1 MSEKPTTKQAKPKAP
16 RGDLPAVAEEAIL
29 SMQQV
34 LEQWRNILQ
43 AVRKRDPQTQG
54 LLNSCRPLG
63 LQSGA
68 LVIGFESDLLRE
80 KMENG
85 SKLDITRQ
93 ALEDVF
99 GCQVEVRTALTKAWK
114 ASSDESNASGPP
126 IEDDGMVA
134 TAVRDLGAQVVDIEN
149 LPSDSGPVI

>member
-1 MSEKPTTKQAKPKAP
+1 MN
-16 RGDLPAVAEEAIL
+16 
-29 SMQQV
+29 MQQV
-34 LEQWRNILQ
+34 LDRWREVLQ

-54 LLNSCRPLG
+54 LLNSGRPLG
-63 LQSGA
+63 LRAGV

-93 ALEDVF
+93 ALHDVF
-99 GCQVEVRTALTKAWK
+99 GEAVEVRTALTHAWEP
-114 ASSDESNASGPP
+114 DESKPQSGSPP

-134 TAVRDLGAQVVDIEN
+134 TAVRDLGAQVVDVEN